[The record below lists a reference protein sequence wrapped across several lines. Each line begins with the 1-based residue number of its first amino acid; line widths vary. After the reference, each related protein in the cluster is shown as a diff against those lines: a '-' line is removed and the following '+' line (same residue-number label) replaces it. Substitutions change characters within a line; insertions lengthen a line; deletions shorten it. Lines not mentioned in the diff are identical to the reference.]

1 MSKITVELPNY
12 LVADIRRLVKSGKVE
27 NEAEAVKQA
36 VMRWVTVHHINN
48 GRRQIKKNRATLET
62 TT

>member
-1 MSKITVELPNY
+1 MSKITIDLPPY
-12 LVADIRRLVKSGKVE
+12 LIADIRRLVKSGKVE

-48 GRRQIKKNRATLET
+48 GRRQVKNNRT
-62 TT
+62 T